1 MYYIRRI
8 FVWSGHNLALGVDI
22 IGFGAIGRELAKRV
36 ATDEGLKKS
45 FTISSIRD
53 SSGTV
58 YPRTPADVLKAV
70 EWKASASGKNLDA
83 SGVEKKSGKG
93 AQIAVDV
100 TTSDYKKAEEAKK
113 RATEILDSGR
123 HFVSANKV
131 ALAYYYSEIF
141 ELARKKKLV
150 VGYGATICGGVH
162 AINVARRIS
171 KGEIQSAGA
180 VLNASTTMILSM
192 LEDDHSLTFDDA
204 CKKAAETGVL
214 EKDWSVDLDG
224 IDAGAKSAILA
235 NALFPESKYSL
246 GDVAIRGIR
255 DDKAQAVIRYV
266 TQKDSDEKMRLV
278 SEITKEGISVEP
290 RTVPKDSPLAVNG
303 RFNVVLF
310 NTKTLGEISVR
321 NFGAGVELTASVII
335 SDLKNIEIFE
345 KKS

>member
-1 MYYIRRI
+1 L
-8 FVWSGHNLALGVDI
+8 SGADTILALGVDI

-45 FTISSIRD
+45 FIISSIRD

-70 EWKASASGKNLDA
+70 EWKASAPGKNLDA

-141 ELARKKKLV
+141 ELARKKKLA

-162 AINVARRIS
+162 AISVAKRIS

-192 LEDDHSLTFDDA
+192 LEDDHSLTFDNA

-224 IDAGAKSAILA
+224 TDAGAKSAILA
-235 NALFPESKYSL
+235 NVLFPESKYSL

-266 TQKDSDEKMRLV
+266 TQKKDSDEKMRLI

-290 RTVPKDSPLAVNG
+290 RTVPKDSPLAVSG
-303 RFNVVLF
+303 RSNVVLF

-335 SDLKNIEIFE
+335 SDLKNVEIFE